1 MKGFCRLISRAL
13 SNRKSFELCRE
24 INTTYRLTP
33 RRFIHVSSATTAFWH
48 SSGGAFSNSKTVAS
62 SLHHEKLTFLTGWQR
77 RTMFIQTQSTPNPS
91 SLMFYPGK
99 AVMDVGSADFPNA
112 RSAMN
117 SPLAKAIYGIDG
129 INRVFFGSDFITV
142 TKSDDATWEF
152 LKPEI
157 FAAIMDFYSSGEPLF
172 LDSQT
177 AAAKDTAI
185 SEDDSETV
193 AMIKE
198 LLETRIRPAVQDDGG
213 DIEYRGF
220 DEETGIVKLQM
231 QGACSGCPSSSVT
244 LKSGIENML
253 MHYVPEVKGVEQELD
268 AEDDDAALTS
278 QSICASVTM
287 QRFLYSPPILQLS
300 TTIDMNKSLLHK
312 AVEGCLN
319 RFPALLAMLTVS
331 GLFLRFGGK
340 TPSAPVHVSFV
351 SCKKTSYCLVLEISV
366 MVFEDCLIG
375 FKELRPLVHLLLP
388 LFFHWIAEEM
398 TVSVLVDVLTS
409 ALCPDQT
416 TCSEVIYINGLQQ
429 TVNIGNSCFAYC
441 LFFLFS
447 LQGHVVGIFK
457 MVVLPLLGQLA
468 DEYGRKLLLLIT
480 ISTSMFPFA
489 VLACNQSRDAVYV
502 YYVLRTISF
511 ILSQGS
517 IFCIAVAYAAD
528 IIKEENRAAAFS
540 WITGFFSASHVIG
553 NLLARFLPEKYIF
566 VVSIALLIFGSVY
579 MYFFLA
585 ETVEPVEKR
594 ERDSTFLTNIINF
607 TRKRYESMR
616 YAAVVV
622 FRSPTLKVISFVSFF
637 YELGM
642 SGISSVLLY
651 YLKAVFGFDKNQYS
665 EILSVVGVGAIFSQI
680 LVLPLL
686 NPFVGEGVIL
696 CLALLASIAYGLL
709 YGLAWAS
716 WVPYMS
722 AAFGAI
728 YILVKPATYTV
739 ISKGSSSVNQGKV
752 QGFIAGVQSIASL
765 LSPLAMS
772 PLTSW
777 FLSSDAPFNCKG
789 FSIIVAS
796 VSMMIALC
804 FASLLKLD
812 EKSSHDPEE
821 EIEAPLLGEG

>member
-1 MKGFCRLISRAL
+1 
-13 SNRKSFELCRE
+13 
-24 INTTYRLTP
+24 
-33 RRFIHVSSATTAFWH
+33 
-48 SSGGAFSNSKTVAS
+48 
-62 SLHHEKLTFLTGWQR
+62 
-77 RTMFIQTQSTPNPS
+77 
-91 SLMFYPGK
+91 
-99 AVMDVGSADFPNA
+99 
-112 RSAMN
+112 
-117 SPLAKAIYGIDG
+117 
-129 INRVFFGSDFITV
+129 
-142 TKSDDATWEF
+142 
-152 LKPEI
+152 
-157 FAAIMDFYSSGEPLF
+157 
-172 LDSQT
+172 
-177 AAAKDTAI
+177 
-185 SEDDSETV
+185 
-193 AMIKE
+193 
-198 LLETRIRPAVQDDGG
+198 
-213 DIEYRGF
+213 
-220 DEETGIVKLQM
+220 
-231 QGACSGCPSSSVT
+231 
-244 LKSGIENML
+244 
-253 MHYVPEVKGVEQELD
+253 
-268 AEDDDAALTS
+268 
-278 QSICASVTM
+278 
-287 QRFLYSPPILQLS
+287 
-300 TTIDMNKSLLHK
+300 
-312 AVEGCLN
+312 
-319 RFPALLAMLTVS
+319 
-331 GLFLRFGGK
+331 
-340 TPSAPVHVSFV
+340 
-351 SCKKTSYCLVLEISV
+351 

-429 TVNIGNSCFAYC
+429 TV
-441 LFFLFS
+441 
-447 LQGHVVGIFK
+447 VGIFK

-489 VLACNQSRDAVYV
+489 VLAYNQSRDAVYV

-566 VVSIALLIFGSVY
+566 VYLIRLSFLFQVSIALLIFGSVY

-616 YAAVVV
+616 YAAVLV
-622 FRSPTLKVISFVSFF
+622 FRSPTLKVISLVSFF

-651 YLKAVFGFDKNQYS
+651 YLKAVFGFNKNQYS

-728 YILVKPATYTV
+728 YILVKPATYAV

-804 FASLLKLD
+804 FAFLLKLD
-812 EKSSHDPEE
+812 ENSSHDPEE
-821 EIEAPLLGEG
+821 EIESPLLGES